1 MPIGNQDNEKIKPS
15 TEVADTIVTMII
27 DKIITNVVIN
37 NKLKE
42 TYTKINEHLFN
53 NLINFINPYL
63 NGNYILHENGIE
75 DLEYQ
80 KKELYFC
87 HEPIK
92 KINTWN
98 IIPEP
103 KCSTKDRCENTK
115 AKVIKY
121 KKYTDLKSDG
131 VRESSAGLDAEED
144 KLKKSNN
151 NNNVNKSKRLKINID
166 KQRERKK
173 ARKSSQK

>member
-1 MPIGNQDNEKIKPS
+1 MKGEKKSNIDNKDKLLIENQDNKKVKPS

-80 KKELYFC
+80 KKRTLFL
-87 HEPIK
+87 
-92 KINTWN
+92 
-98 IIPEP
+98 
-103 KCSTKDRCENTK
+103 S
-115 AKVIKY
+115 
-121 KKYTDLKSDG
+121 
-131 VRESSAGLDAEED
+131 
-144 KLKKSNN
+144 
-151 NNNVNKSKRLKINID
+151 
-166 KQRERKK
+166 
-173 ARKSSQK
+173 